1 MINGIHH
8 VAISTPNL
16 NRLVDF
22 YKNVLG
28 FEIVYET
35 SWEKRE
41 IIDQIVGLKNSAAR
55 SVMLRAHNT
64 HIELFE
70 YSAPEP
76 VPGDPNRPV
85 CDHGYTHLC
94 FDVNDIDAEYERL
107 LEGGIRFHTPPPKSD
122 QLGSGKIRATY
133 GRDPDGNVIELQE
146 VLDQNSQI
154 KFINEEL
161 K

>member
-8 VAISTPNL
+8 VAISTPDL
-16 NRLVDF
+16 DRLLAF
-22 YKNVLG
+22 YKDVLG

-41 IIDQIVGLKNSAAR
+41 IIDQIVGLKDSAAR

-64 HIELFE
+64 HLELFE

-76 VPGDPNRPV
+76 KRGDPNRPV

-94 FDVNDIDAEYERL
+94 FDVVDIDAEYQRL
-107 LEGGIRFHTPPPKSD
+107 LNAGIRFHTPPPRSD

-146 VLDQNSQI
+146 VLDQSNPI
-154 KFINEEL
+154 AL
-161 K
+161 KN

>member
-1 MINGIHH
+1 M
-8 VAISTPNL
+8 
-16 NRLVDF
+16 
-22 YKNVLG
+22 
-28 FEIVYET
+28 YET

-41 IIDQIVGLKNSAAR
+41 IIDQIVGLKDSAAR

-76 VPGDPNRPV
+76 KRGDPNRPV

-94 FDVNDIDAEYERL
+94 FDVVDIDAEYQRL
-107 LEGGIRFHTPPPKSD
+107 LNAGIRFHTPPPRSD

-146 VLDQNSQI
+146 VLDQSNPI
-154 KFINEEL
+154 AL
-161 K
+161 KN